1 LKKVSSKNKFKVMIM
16 NVGVLGIGIT
26 KFGERWDQGLRE
38 LLLDAQVKALKDANL
53 EATQIDA
60 LYTGNMSGDSLSGQV
75 HVGAMAAENL
85 NINKPSVRVEG
96 ACASGSL
103 ALRQG
108 VHAIESGEAEIVLVN
123 GVEKM
128 TDVSIGQ
135 VTTALMGAGDEEL
148 EGFNGLTFPG
158 LYALLA
164 KAYMTK
170 YPKLT
175 RDLLAEVSVKNHFHG
190 ARNEYC
196 QFRKEIN
203 IDVVKNSTMVA
214 DPLTL
219 FDCSPI
225 TDGAASIILASEEKA
240 KELGSKVS
248 IVASGLA
255 NDTLSLARRNTLTA
269 IHAGKIAADSA
280 YKQAGIT
287 AEQVSFAEV
296 HDCFTIAEILAVEAL
311 GFAKE
316 GEGYKLYKDKDTYFD
331 GKKPINTSG
340 GLKACGHP
348 VGATGVKQAVEA
360 TMQLR
365 GEAKGR
371 QVKEAEIGVTH
382 NVGGSGATACVH
394 VFKKVK

>member
-1 LKKVSSKNKFKVMIM
+1 M

-38 LLLDAQVKALKDANL
+38 LLLDSQIKSIKDANI
-53 EATQIDA
+53 EAKDIDE
-60 LYTGNMSGDSLSGQV
+60 LYTGNMGAGPLSGQL
-75 HVGAMAAENL
+75 HIGAMATENL
-85 NINKPSVRVEG
+85 NIDKPSVRVEG

-103 ALRQG
+103 ALRAG
-108 VHAIESGEAEIVLVN
+108 IAAIESGQAEIVQVN

-128 TDVSIGQ
+128 TDVSTEQ
-135 VTTALMGAGDEEL
+135 VTTMLMGAGDEEL

-164 KAYMTK
+164 KAYMSK

-175 RDLLAEVSVKNHFHG
+175 RDLLAEVAVKNHFHG
-190 ARNEYC
+190 VRNDYC
-196 QFRKEIN
+196 QFRKEIT
-203 IDVVKNSTMVA
+203 IDTVKNATMVA

-225 TDGAASIILASEEKA
+225 TDGAASIILTSEAKA
-240 KELGSKVS
+240 RELGAKVS
-248 IVASGLA
+248 IVGSGLA
-255 NDTLSLARRNTLTA
+255 TDTLSLARRSTLTA
-269 IHAGKIAADSA
+269 IPAGRKAAESA
-280 YKQAGIT
+280 YAQAKIK
-287 AEQVSFAEV
+287 VSDISFAEV
-296 HDCFTIAEILAVEAL
+296 HDCFTIAEIMAVEAL
-311 GFAKE
+311 GLAKE
-316 GEGYKLYKDKDTYFD
+316 GEGYKLYQNKDTYFD
-331 GKKPINTSG
+331 GKIPINTSG

-348 VGATGVKQAVEA
+348 VGATGVKQAIEA

-371 QVKEAEIGVTH
+371 QVENAEVGVTH
-382 NVGGSGATACVH
+382 NVGGSGATACIH

>member
-1 LKKVSSKNKFKVMIM
+1 MK
-16 NVGVLGIGIT
+16 VGVLGIGIT
-26 KFGERWDQGLRE
+26 KFGEIWEEGLRE
-38 LLLDAQVKALKDANL
+38 LLLDAQLRALNDAKM
-53 EATQIDA
+53 EPKQIDA
-60 LYTGNMSGDSLSGQV
+60 LYTGNMCADSLSGQL
-75 HVGAMAAENL
+75 HIGAMAAENL
-85 NINKPSVRVEG
+85 NLDKPSIRVEG

-108 VHAIESGEAEIVLVN
+108 VHSIASGDADIVMVS

-128 TDVSIGQ
+128 TDVSTEQ

-164 KAYMTK
+164 KAYMHK
-170 YPKLT
+170 YPALT
-175 RDLLAEVSVKNHFHG
+175 RELLAEVSVKNHFHG
-190 ARNEYC
+190 ARNPYA
-196 QFRKEIN
+196 QFQNEIN
-203 IDVVKNSTMVA
+203 IDTVINATMVA

-225 TDGAASIILASEEKA
+225 TDGAASIILASEATA
-240 KELGSKVS
+240 KKLGTEVY
-248 IVASGLA
+248 ITGSGLA
-255 NDTLSLARRNTLTA
+255 NDSLSLARRKSLTRLDA
-269 IHAGKIAADSA
+269 GHAAAQRA

-287 AEQVSFAEV
+287 VKDINFAEV
-296 HDCFTIAEILAVEAL
+296 HDCFSIAEIYAVEAL

-316 GEGYKLYKDKDTYFD
+316 GEAYKLYKDKQTYFD
-331 GKKPINTSG
+331 GKNPINTSG

-348 VGATGVKQAVEA
+348 VAATGVKQAVEA

-365 GEAKGR
+365 GEAGLR
-371 QVKEAEIGVTH
+371 QVKGATTGVTY

-394 VFKKVK
+394 VFKKMK

>member
-1 LKKVSSKNKFKVMIM
+1 M

-38 LLLDAQVKALKDANL
+38 LLLDAQVKSIKDANI
-53 EATQIDA
+53 EAKDIDA
-60 LYTGNMSGDSLSGQV
+60 LYTGNMGGGALSGQL
-75 HVGAMAAENL
+75 HIGAMATENL
-85 NINKPSVRVEG
+85 NINKPSSRVEG

-103 ALRQG
+103 ALRAG
-108 VHAIESGEAEIVLVN
+108 ILAIESGEADIVQVN

-128 TDVSIGQ
+128 TDVSTEQ
-135 VTTALMGAGDEEL
+135 VTTMLMGAGDEEL

-164 KAYMTK
+164 NAYMSK

-190 ARNEYC
+190 ARNDYC

-203 IDVVKNSTMVA
+203 IDVVKNATMVA

-225 TDGAASIILASEEKA
+225 TDGAASIILASEAKA

-248 IVASGLA
+248 IIGSGMGT
-255 NDTLSLARRNTLTA
+255 DSLSLARRNTLTA
-269 IHAGKIAADSA
+269 IPAGKIAADAA
-280 YKQAGIT
+280 YASAGIK
-287 AEQVSFAEV
+287 ASEVNFAEV
-296 HDCFTIAEILAVEAL
+296 HDCFTIAEIMAVEAL

-316 GEGYKLYKDKDTYFD
+316 GEGYKLYKNKDTYFD
-331 GKKPINTSG
+331 GKIPINTSG

-371 QVKEAEIGVTH
+371 QVKDAEIGVTH
-382 NVGGSGATACVH
+382 NVGGSGASAAVH
-394 VFKKVK
+394 VFKRVK

>member
-1 LKKVSSKNKFKVMIM
+1 
-16 NVGVLGIGIT
+16 
-26 KFGERWDQGLRE
+26 
-38 LLLDAQVKALKDANL
+38 
-53 EATQIDA
+53 
-60 LYTGNMSGDSLSGQV
+60 
-75 HVGAMAAENL
+75 
-85 NINKPSVRVEG
+85 
-96 ACASGSL
+96 
-103 ALRQG
+103 
-108 VHAIESGEAEIVLVN
+108 
-123 GVEKM
+123 M
-128 TDVSIGQ
+128 TDVSTEQ
-135 VTTALMGAGDEEL
+135 VTTMLMGAGDEEL

-164 KAYMTK
+164 NAYMSK

-190 ARNEYC
+190 ARNDYC

-203 IDVVKNSTMVA
+203 IDVVKNATMVA

-225 TDGAASIILASEEKA
+225 TDGAASIILASEAKA

-248 IVASGLA
+248 IIGSGMGT
-255 NDTLSLARRNTLTA
+255 DSLSLARRNTLTA
-269 IHAGKIAADSA
+269 IPAGKIAADAA
-280 YKQAGIT
+280 YASAGIK
-287 AEQVSFAEV
+287 ASEVNFAEV
-296 HDCFTIAEILAVEAL
+296 HDCFTIAEIMAVEAL

-316 GEGYKLYKDKDTYFD
+316 GEGYKLYKNKDTYFD
-331 GKKPINTSG
+331 GKIPINTSG

-371 QVKEAEIGVTH
+371 QVKDAEIGVTH
-382 NVGGSGATACVH
+382 NVGGSGASAAVH
-394 VFKKVK
+394 VFKRVK